1 MLINNYVMAETE
13 VMKKETAILSLD
25 IETNQ
30 KWRIEKLDF
39 PELFDFNDEKVEEAR
54 QYFVYQNWFVHYLR
68 NETKKSLKLEA
79 KQFSNTI
86 IPFKTLRRAR
96 ERTWESCLGDGMP
109 EELLDKFDCILMQG
123 ISHEDCPYRCVP
135 EAAEMNLA
143 GVMITNA
150 ETMLSAN
157 TQTELL
163 DYLKKLPESKKPNL
177 SEGYHMFTNLDDV
190 DKLFAAVEK
199 AHKKRKQNGTALIV
213 AHNASYEWN
222 MCMRKSAYL
231 QEKVKTNRLTAMRG
245 NAANTIK
252 SITIWEK
259 PVVTEEDE
267 NNNHKILQVV
277 DSFLYKRESLA
288 KIGKEFAFD
297 KDVLDYETFFE
308 PVQVQQ
314 AINARC
320 SGKPKQGDYNHLLD
334 YNRIDCTIPF
344 AILHESLKD
353 HYEILT
359 GGDYRPGYPISANH
373 IQSLIQQEVG
383 GRTFELY
390 LHGEFGNV
398 CGSTI
403 VDQQTTY
410 TSKDGKV
417 RKCKSLIEQFQADN
431 KAWALD
437 EAEFNLVHK
446 VAGGGLVGM
455 NPCVAGKI
463 IDLRNKETVI
473 KHIDLVSAH
482 PSQVFKRMFPSGLPL
497 KVDGNQQ
504 NYILNVLRAK
514 RGLRTRIKHP
524 DKAFSRLVDICGK
537 FGLQK
542 GYYSGFA
549 TFQLKNIKIKEFA
562 VLESNCM
569 IPAMP
574 FHKIRKDCSGDC
586 IDGISVADSLNA
598 MQSVNEIQQKYLKGE
613 SKNLVISNKDF
624 CLESLEISATFEE
637 LLLWSMFYDFEIVT
651 ATEMRIYKMQACPVY
666 LYFCFL
672 SYAKRKQAYKKIT
685 KLQEGKDK
693 KGKQK
698 PESVIRAEILDYL
711 NNNKEQFFESDYNY
725 LIANPL
731 DVKFAEKALTRI
743 KGIFNGIYGQ
753 NYQSNKHKEA
763 IYAVENGVIVEREVL
778 STYKASQNRNY
789 LVSVYIALWSKV
801 DLALHLAY
809 VLDRGGCPLYWA
821 TDSIFYIDSKEN
833 PAIPFPIDGKHVDLF
848 NQQTTYLQN
857 WRAQSPD
864 AHLGGMDLEE
874 KDIVR
879 FCTTQSLRNIFEC
892 EGGKTQLTFSGCSE
906 EILFGEP
913 DDGKFYSDFDKLAKI
928 FTTKDLYVSPFRNH
942 KSSKEVTEDGTY
954 CLKPQGFVLNCTST
968 LDYVLKQKLA
978 G

>member
-1 MLINNYVMAETE
+1 MLNNNSVMRETE
-13 VMKKETAILSLD
+13 VMKKRTAILSLD

-30 KWRIEKLDF
+30 KWRIEKLEF
-39 PELFDFNDEKVEEAR
+39 PELVAGELKEEVAEEAR
-54 QYFVYQNWFVHYLR
+54 QYNLFETAFVYFLKR
-68 NETKKSLKLEA
+68 ETRH
-79 KQFSNTI
+79 FSSKT

-96 ERTWESCLGDGMP
+96 ERTWEKCIEEGMP

-143 GVMITNA
+143 GVMITDA
-150 ETMLSAN
+150 ETMLSAS
-157 TQTELL
+157 TQKQLL
-163 DYLKKLPESKKPNL
+163 DYLKKLPESKKPDL
-177 SEGYHMFTNLDDV
+177 SEGYHMFTNLDAF
-190 DKLFAAVEK
+190 DKLLVAVEK
-199 AHKKRKQNGTALIV
+199 AHKNRKQNGTALIV

-222 MCMRKSAYL
+222 MLLKKLPYM
-231 QEKVKTNRLTAMRG
+231 QEAVKTNKLIAMRG

-252 SITIWEK
+252 GITIWEK
-259 PVVTEEDE
+259 PVITEEDM

-277 DSFLYKRESLA
+277 DSFLYKRESLK
-288 KIGKEFAFD
+288 KIGKGFAFP
-297 KDVLDYETFFE
+297 KDELDYETFFE
-308 PVQVQQ
+308 PLQVQQ

-344 AILHESLKD
+344 AILHEAFKD
-353 HYEILT
+353 HYDILT

-373 IQSLIQQEVG
+373 IQSILQQEEGRRFFQQYVHG
-383 GRTFELY
+383 GD
-390 LHGEFGNV
+390 GSV

-403 VDQQTTY
+403 VDQQPTY
-410 TSKDGKV
+410 IGKDGKV
-417 RKCKSLIEQFQADN
+417 RKCKSLVEQFQADN

-437 EAEFNLVHK
+437 EAEFDRVHK

-463 IDLRNKETVI
+463 IDLRNKVTVI

-482 PSQVFKRMFPSGLPL
+482 PSQVFKRWFPSGLPL
-497 KVDGNQQ
+497 KVDGNQL
-504 NYILNVLRAK
+504 NTILNLLRANL
-514 RGLRTRIKHP
+514 GLRKRIKKP
-524 DKAFSRLVDICGK
+524 CKAFSLLINLYGK
-537 FGLQK
+537 ELGLLK
-542 GYYSGFA
+542 GHYSGFA

-574 FHKIRKDCSGDC
+574 FHKIRKDCSGNG
-586 IDGISVADSLNA
+586 IDGITVADSLNA
-598 MQSVNEIQQKYLKGE
+598 MQSANEIQQKYLKGK

-651 ATEMRIYKMQACPVY
+651 ATEMRIYKMQACPAY
-666 LYFCFL
+666 LYFCFY

-685 KLQEGKDK
+685 KLQEGEDEN
-693 KGKQK
+693 GNQK
-698 PESVIRAEILDYL
+698 PLAVIEAEIRDYL
-711 NNNKEQFFESDYNY
+711 NSNREQFFESDYNY

-731 DVKFAEKALTRI
+731 DGKYADNALTRV

-763 IYAVENGVIVEREVL
+763 VYAVENGVIVEREVL

-821 TDSIFYIDSKEN
+821 TDSIFYIDSKQN
-833 PAIPFPIDGKHVDLF
+833 PVIPFVNGKHVDLF
-848 NQQTTYLQN
+848 NQQTTYMQN
-857 WRAQSPD
+857 WRGHAPD

-928 FTTKDLYVSPFRNH
+928 FTAKDLYVSPFRNH